1 MMRGLHTLGHS
12 FISARASKG
21 VDQRLVQEWAGH
33 MNEATSKRYRRLYPL
48 TQQEA
53 IKGVFE

>member
-1 MMRGLHTLGHS
+1 MRGLHTLRHS
-12 FISARASKG
+12 FISACASKG

-33 MNEATSKRYRRLYPL
+33 MNEATSKRYRHLYPS

-53 IKGVFE
+53 IRGVFS